1 MSDSLT
7 SNNLVDNSAERKAA
21 EVLDHSAPQDEV
33 ETIIKAAF
41 QELTDHINNSY
52 RELREEIRSLYPD
65 AFKEC
70 RGGYSKE

>member
-1 MSDSLT
+1 MSDSST
-7 SNNLVDNSAERKAA
+7 NSNLIDNSAERKAA
-21 EVLDHSAPQDEV
+21 ELLDHSAPQDEV
-33 ETIIKAAF
+33 ETTIKAAVR
-41 QELTDHINNSY
+41 ELTDHINNSY